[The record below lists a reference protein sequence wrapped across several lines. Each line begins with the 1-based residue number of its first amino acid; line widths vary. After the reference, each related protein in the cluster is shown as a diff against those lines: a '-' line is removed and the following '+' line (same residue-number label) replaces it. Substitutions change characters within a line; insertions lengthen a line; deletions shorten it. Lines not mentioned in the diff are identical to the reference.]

1 MPSVLFGLLNA
12 PGIEKFSEW
21 VHFHVEG
28 AEFELHH
35 HEFDPALALFSS
47 AVAVAGLLVAGWVY
61 YLKRAPVGVLQR
73 YPALRALHTFVV
85 EKYYLD
91 RIFVD
96 GLVGFIKGPLAR
108 AVYWTNQKI
117 IDGMVNAVG
126 VGAKVA
132 GRFIYDVLDQQ
143 GVDGI
148 VNGIGVGASET
159 GGLLRLVQSGR
170 VQQYA
175 LMLFGAVGLLGLAL
189 VVFD

>member
-1 MPSVLFGLLNA
+1 
-12 PGIEKFSEW
+12 

-35 HEFDPALALFSS
+35 HAFDPALAIFSS
-47 AVAVAGLLVAGWVY
+47 AVAVAGLVVAGWVY
-61 YLKRAPVGVLQR
+61 YWKRAPQGVLQR

-108 AVYWTNQKI
+108 AVYWTNQQI
-117 IDGMVNAVG
+117 IDGAVNAVG
-126 VGAKVA
+126 VGAKIV
-132 GRFIYDVLDQQ
+132 GRFTYDVLDQK